1 MNQSLI
7 NRCKGTHNLGNFQIN
22 SHIFVFRVGKPIAG
36 DRVTY
41 RWGLAP
47 VIGGGRNLSMG
58 PGPSDR
64 WGLVIDF
71 WGKIW
76 WFRGK

>member
-1 MNQSLI
+1 MDESLL

-47 VIGGGRNLSMG
+47 VIGGGEKPISGAWPR
-58 PGPSDR
+58 
-64 WGLVIDF
+64 
-71 WGKIW
+71 
-76 WFRGK
+76 